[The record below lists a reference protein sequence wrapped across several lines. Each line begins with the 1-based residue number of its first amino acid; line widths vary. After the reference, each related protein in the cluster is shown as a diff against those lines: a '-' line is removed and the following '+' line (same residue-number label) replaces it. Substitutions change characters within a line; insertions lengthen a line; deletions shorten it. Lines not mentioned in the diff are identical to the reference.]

1 MANTVRTSGAYTLEP
16 GSAVVTL
23 KNGLLFTPV
32 AFANLPSSP
41 AMGMV
46 AFLTTDGA
54 GATKTNFVITKL
66 QTTDG
71 TTSLMTVPWQHHRTV
86 DEIQGNRHQH
96 KSNTGCRR

>member
-1 MANTVRTSGAYTLEP
+1 MAKTVRTSGAYTLEP

-54 GATKTNFVITKL
+54 GSTKNKLCYYETANNRWNYVVDDSAVAT
-66 QTTDG
+66 
-71 TTSLMTVPWQHHRTV
+71 S
-86 DEIQGNRHQH
+86 
-96 KSNTGCRR
+96 